1 MTPEEAALEAG
12 YALAS
17 DDAAAWCEAHDFP
30 AVADALWRKR
40 HRGASSP
47 GWRDRMAAERDAA
60 KAKFDAE
67 ASKLRESIDALSEFL
82 PDRDAAREADK

>member
-30 AVADALWRKR
+30 AVAKALRAYR
-40 HRGASSP
+40 H
-47 GWRDRMAAERDAA
+47 
-60 KAKFDAE
+60 
-67 ASKLRESIDALSEFL
+67 
-82 PDRDAAREADK
+82 RDAAREVGK